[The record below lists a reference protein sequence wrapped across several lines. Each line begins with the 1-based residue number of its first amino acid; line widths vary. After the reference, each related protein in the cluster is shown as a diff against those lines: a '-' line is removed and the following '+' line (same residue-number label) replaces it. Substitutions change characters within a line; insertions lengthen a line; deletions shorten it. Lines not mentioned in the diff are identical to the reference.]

1 MTKRRFS
8 TTLSSRVGLH
18 AEMQPH
24 NDSIK
29 PYFVRNEKKILP
41 VSRYQFFR
49 CHDINP
55 SISTHLSSFVTL
67 PPFDDVFC
75 ILIDMIRRNTAT
87 HTGGRIHARSLADH
101 GAGI

>member
-41 VSRYQFFR
+41 MSRYLKM
-49 CHDINP
+49 
-55 SISTHLSSFVTL
+55 SILSAKLFQK
-67 PPFDDVFC
+67 
-75 ILIDMIRRNTAT
+75 ILSNIRSVKCGDLLLEHFIR
-87 HTGGRIHARSLADH
+87 
-101 GAGI
+101 